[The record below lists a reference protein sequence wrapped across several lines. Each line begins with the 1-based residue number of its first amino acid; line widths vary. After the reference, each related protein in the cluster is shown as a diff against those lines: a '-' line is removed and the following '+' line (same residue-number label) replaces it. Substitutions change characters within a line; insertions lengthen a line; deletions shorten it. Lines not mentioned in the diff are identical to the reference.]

1 MVFSGLLGDVFF
13 FGGGGIMLI
22 LFKNFKSN
30 MSLVKVGQC

>member
-13 FGGGGIMLI
+13 FFLGGGIMLI
-22 LFKNFKSN
+22 LFKSN